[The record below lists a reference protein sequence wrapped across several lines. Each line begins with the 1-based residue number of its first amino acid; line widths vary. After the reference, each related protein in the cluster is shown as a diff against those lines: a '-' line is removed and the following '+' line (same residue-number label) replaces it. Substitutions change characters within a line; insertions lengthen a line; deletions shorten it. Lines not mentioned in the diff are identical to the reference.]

1 MSGAQQSMILK
12 LNYGKQE
19 RKRQKWEG
27 KEIDTGNKQKDLY
40 QLDNILWS
48 NKRAQDTNKVKGINR
63 RVEHIWVGRMHL

>member
-40 QLDNILWS
+40 QLDNIL
-48 NKRAQDTNKVKGINR
+48 
-63 RVEHIWVGRMHL
+63 